1 MSDEIVLH
9 FEIAPGQFPDT
20 RIIAQA
26 LLKWVTLVEEAARAI
41 DPADQIE
48 LAIVGNDRGSLRFPQ
63 IIRFA
68 ERSIENIDV
77 AWSEYPYLKKA
88 VLGSAHVFA
97 TGIVGGLISV
107 SMMPDVQKVEI
118 IDSDRP
124 VVEEMEN
131 RVANSESVRAAN
143 REFYRTIERE
153 RSITAVGVA
162 PDRDSRPYVMVPR
175 EEFQTR
181 SGLWTIGEDVVR
193 EQIKVDVWDVV
204 LLKAPF
210 SHKKLSWQFS
220 RDGLAFS
227 AVMQDAKFLAAVKEG
242 RVPINLQEGVI
253 MRIEVEYLEKLDG
266 QVWKADPRSRR
277 VVRVLEPQPLA
288 PKPSPSLSDD
298 P

>member
-1 MSDEIVLH
+1 MAEEIVLH

-20 RIIAQA
+20 RVIAQA
-26 LLKWVTLVEEAARAI
+26 LLKWVILIEEAARAI
-41 DPADQIE
+41 DPADKVE
-48 LAIVGNDRGSLRFPQ
+48 LAIIGNDRGSLRFPQ
-63 IIRFA
+63 IIKFA
-68 ERSIENIDV
+68 ERSIENVDI

-118 IDSDRP
+118 VESDKP
-124 VVEEMEN
+124 VVEEMEK
-131 RVANSESVRAAN
+131 RVADSESVRAAN
-143 REFYRTIERE
+143 REFYRVIERE

-162 PDRDSRPYVMVPR
+162 PDRESKPYIMVPR

-181 SGLWTIGEDVVR
+181 SGLWEIDEDVQR
-193 EQIKVDVWDVV
+193 EQVKVDVWDVV

-210 SHKKLSWQFS
+210 SHKQLRWQFS
-220 RDGLAFS
+220 RDGLSFS
-227 AVMQDAKFLAAVKEG
+227 AVMQDANFLAAVKDG

-253 MRIEVEYLEKLDG
+253 MRIEVEYLEKLEG
-266 QVWKADPRSRR
+266 QVWVADPRSRR
-277 VVRVLEPQPLA
+277 VVRVLQPQPLS
-288 PKPSPSLSDD
+288 PKTSPPLSDH